1 MQTCR
6 RGTSPRARPRSNR
19 GALVGID
26 AIWRLLLQNAEVRLS
41 VCVRKKGRKED
52 VIHAPSAQRKGGR
65 V

>member
-6 RGTSPRARPRSNR
+6 RGTSPRARQGSNR

-41 VCVRKKGRKED
+41 VSVRKKGRKMWFMPP
-52 VIHAPSAQRKGGR
+52 VLRGKGGR